1 MGSPGGT
8 IPDWQCLYSQVTH
21 MEGQDIAL
29 GQPGQARWPRELT
42 FAASRGPEILTDNV
56 SSIVE
61 EPSDDLFILE

>member
-1 MGSPGGT
+1 
-8 IPDWQCLYSQVTH
+8 

-61 EPSDDLFILE
+61 EPSDELFILE